1 MFRRGSS
8 AGVKAATMLISP
20 ASLAPLLMRA
30 LALPAAL
37 SLGGCVTYHTTGDG
51 IVRTRIGETA
61 AFGGGARV
69 TPLTLIE
76 DSRCPANARCV
87 WAGRVRI
94 TATLGDT
101 TSKLTREL
109 TLGQPTDFAGGTLT
123 LVEVLPVK
131 TTQQLLYPD
140 DYRFGFTLTAK

>member
-1 MFRRGSS
+1 
-8 AGVKAATMLISP
+8 MLRKI
-20 ASLAPLLMRA
+20 APL
-30 LALPAAL
+30 AAL
-37 SLGGCVTYHTTGDG
+37 LSLMLGGCITYHSRSDG
-51 IVRTRIGETA
+51 IVRTRMGETA
-61 AFGGGARV
+61 SFSGGARV
-69 TPLTLIE
+69 TPLALVE

-109 TLGQPTDFAGGTLT
+109 TQGEPATFSGRTLT
-123 LVEVLPVK
+123 LVEVLPIQ
-131 TTQQLLYPD
+131 TTQQPLYPD